1 MSFKDFK
8 YEGIIFKLD
17 TPTRNGYVYQ
27 KERFVEILQNER
39 IHDLLE
45 NGVFYCKTEPIR
57 SGSVITID
65 EIRKLSIIDIKNS
78 SIKIHKLWIDGND
91 IHAIISPMND
101 EMYKKLEQQ
110 SPIYFSV
117 LASGNLCLNH
127 FANVDIKIVDIVHFI
142 NFTIVDFC
150 LFDGLDGKF
159 KRIYE

>member
-8 YEGIIFKLD
+8 YEGVIFKLD
-17 TPTRNGYVYQ
+17 TPTRNGRVYQ
-27 KERFVEILQNER
+27 KKQFVEILQSER
-39 IHDLLE
+39 INDLLKTG
-45 NGVFYCKTEPIR
+45 NLCCKEKSESTCD
-57 SGSVITID
+57 GQAID
-65 EIRKLSIIDIKNS
+65 DLFKISIIDIKA

-117 LASGNLCLNH
+117 LAMGYLCLNH
-127 FANVDIKIVDIVHFI
+127 FKDVDIRIVDIVYFV

-150 LFDGLDGKF
+150 LFDVLDGKF

>member
-1 MSFKDFK
+1 MNFKDFK
-8 YEGIIFKLD
+8 YEGVIFKLD
-17 TPTRNGYVYQ
+17 TPSRNGWVYQ
-27 KERFVEILQNER
+27 KKQLVEILQSER
-39 IHDLLE
+39 INDLLKTGNLCCKE
-45 NGVFYCKTEPIR
+45 KTESIR
-57 SGSVITID
+57 DAQDINGLFN
-65 EIRKLSIIDIKNS
+65 LSIIDSNA
-78 SIKIHKLWIDGND
+78 SIKIHKLWIDGNN

-101 EMYKKLEQQ
+101 EMYKKLEQL
-110 SPIYFSV
+110 SPIYFSI